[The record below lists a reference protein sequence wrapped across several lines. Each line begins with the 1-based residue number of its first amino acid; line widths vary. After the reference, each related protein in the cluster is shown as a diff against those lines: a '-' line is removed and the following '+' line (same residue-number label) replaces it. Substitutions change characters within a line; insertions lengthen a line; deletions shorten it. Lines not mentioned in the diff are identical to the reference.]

1 MQKLNGFMA
10 ILVFALSLVLLVAGL
25 AAGYTSLDLLPTSTG
40 VLYALGGAV
49 AVSAAILT
57 FALGALIRR
66 IDALSELLR
75 QQPASAYSAG
85 EAARVEPSFAAP
97 PADAQPSGAEAEA
110 REAQAEEGGEP
121 VAEAAEE
128 PINENRF
135 GHLPT
140 LGEIEHAIETPEAPP
155 SLIGRYSSGGANY
168 MIFADGSIEAE
179 TQEGSFKFASMGDF
193 KQYLADRKDDRR

>member
-1 MQKLNGFMA
+1 MA

-25 AAGYTSLDLLPTSTG
+25 AAGYTSLDLLPTSVG

-49 AVSAAILT
+49 AVCAAIPT
-57 FALGALIRR
+57 FALGVLIRR
-66 IDALSELLR
+66 IDALSELVR
-75 QQPASAYSAG
+75 QLPAGVYGAA
-85 EAARVEPSFAAP
+85 EAAPVDPSLAAP
-97 PADAQPSGAEAEA
+97 AGDAQPSGGEAEA
-110 REAQAEEGGEP
+110 QEAQAEEGGES

-128 PINENRF
+128 PINQNRS

-193 KQYLADRKDDRR
+193 KQYLADRKDGG

>member
-1 MQKLNGFMA
+1 MT

-25 AAGYTSLDLLPTSTG
+25 AGGFVSLDLLPTSAG

-49 AVSAAILT
+49 AVSAAILA

-66 IDALSELLR
+66 IDALSELMRR
-75 QQPASAYSAG
+75 QQSGAAYGVA
-85 EAARVEPSFAAP
+85 EAAPVEPSP
-97 PADAQPSGAEAEA
+97 PADAAPSDEEA
-110 REAQAEEGGEP
+110 EAQAEDGGEP
-121 VAEAAEE
+121 EVEAAEE
-128 PINENRF
+128 PINENRA

-168 MIFADGSIEAE
+168 MIFADGSIEVE

-193 KQYLADRKDDRR
+193 KRYLADRKDRKG

>member
-1 MQKLNGFMA
+1 MA

-25 AAGYTSLDLLPTSTG
+25 AAGYTSLDLLPTSVG
-40 VLYALGGAV
+40 ILYALGGTV
-49 AVSAAILT
+49 AVCAAILT
-57 FALGALIRR
+57 FALGALIRQ

-75 QQPASAYSAG
+75 QQPTSAHGAG
-85 EAARVEPSFAAP
+85 GAARVDPTFAAP

-121 VAEAAEE
+121 VAEAADE
-128 PINENRF
+128 PINQNRS

-193 KQYLADRKDDRR
+193 KQYLADRKDGG

>member
-1 MQKLNGFMA
+1 MA
-10 ILVFALSLVLLVAGL
+10 ISVFALSLVLLVAGL
-25 AAGYTSLDLLPTSTG
+25 AAGYTSLDLLPTSVG

-49 AVSAAILT
+49 AVCAAMLA

-66 IDALSELLR
+66 IDALSELVR
-75 QQPASAYSAG
+75 QLPTGAYGAA
-85 EAARVEPSFAAP
+85 EAARVDPSFAAP
-97 PADAQPSGAEAEA
+97 LADARQLREEV
-110 REAQAEEGGEP
+110 EAQAEEVGESMAEAADEP
-121 VAEAAEE
+121 VAEAEQ
-128 PINENRF
+128 PINHNRS

-193 KQYLADRKDDRR
+193 KQYLSERKDGKG

>member
-1 MQKLNGFMA
+1 MA
-10 ILVFALSLVLLVAGL
+10 ILVFALSLVLLIAGL
-25 AAGYTSLDLLPTSTG
+25 AAGYTSLDLLPTSVG
-40 VLYALGGAV
+40 ILYALGGAV
-49 AVSAAILT
+49 AVCAAILT
-57 FALGALIRR
+57 FAFGALIRR

-75 QQPASAYSAG
+75 QQPTGAG
-85 EAARVEPSFAAP
+85 EAARIDPSFAAP

-110 REAQAEEGGEP
+110 REAQAEVGGEP

-128 PINENRF
+128 PINQNRS

-193 KQYLADRKDDRR
+193 KQYLADRKQGG